1 MPRPCGLAL
10 RGQYCCLG
18 ATCTDV
24 AQKKKRHMEAETKER
39 LWNRNFV
46 KVCIGNFLLYFSFYL
61 IMPLLPLYL
70 HDEFKADE
78 QMIGIV
84 LAGYTVTALVIRP
97 FGGYL
102 VDSFPRKAVLMVC
115 YFLFFIFFAGY
126 FLAWTVL
133 LFAIVRTMHGF
144 AFGSTTVSISTVAI
158 DVLYPSRRAEGIGYY
173 GLSNN
178 LAMAVGP
185 TIAIYM
191 YHVVPDFHYMFAM
204 SLVTSGIGLVVLSM
218 VKMREREVIKRPPM
232 SLDRFFLLKGW
243 REGITMACFS
253 FSYGVLSTYLAIYGE
268 KELGITSGTGTF
280 FMLMAVGLIISRI
293 IGGRS
298 LRQGRITHNAAE
310 GMLMSLCGYT
320 LFALVRDPI
329 AYYSAALIIG
339 LGNGHLCP
347 AYQTMFINL
356 APNSLR
362 GTANST
368 YLTSWDAGLG
378 LGVLLGGW
386 AAERIG
392 YHGAFVMA
400 AAINA
405 IGVAGFFAFVRRSYL
420 ANKLR

>member
-1 MPRPCGLAL
+1 
-10 RGQYCCLG
+10 
-18 ATCTDV
+18 
-24 AQKKKRHMEAETKER
+24 MEGEIKER

-46 KVCIGNFLLYFSFYL
+46 KVCIGNFMLYFSFYL

-70 HDEFKADE
+70 HDTFHASE

-84 LAGYTVTALVIRP
+84 LAGYTVTALIIRP
-97 FGGYL
+97 FGGYI
-102 VDSFPRKAVLMVC
+102 VDSFPRKAVLMIC
-115 YFLFFIFFAGY
+115 YFAFFIFFAGY

-133 LFAIVRTMHGF
+133 LFAIIRTMHGF
-144 AFGSTTVSISTVAI
+144 AFGSTSVAISTMAI

-191 YHVVPDFHYMFAM
+191 YDIVPDFHYMFAM
-204 SLVTSGIGLVVLSM
+204 SLATSGIGLLFLSRI
-218 VKMREREVIKRPPM
+218 KPRERQVVKEKPPM

-243 REGITMACFS
+243 REGVTTACFS

-280 FMLMAVGLIISRI
+280 FMLMAIGLIASRLL
-293 IGGRS
+293 GGRS
-298 LRQGRITHNAAE
+298 LRQGRITHNAGE
-310 GMLMSLCGYT
+310 GMVMSLVGYT
-320 LFALVRDPI
+320 LFALVQEPW

-356 APNSLR
+356 APNSQR
-362 GTANST
+362 GTANSS
-368 YLTSWDAGLG
+368 YLTSWDVGVG
-378 LGVLLGGW
+378 LGVLVGGW
-386 AAERIG
+386 AAEFLG
-392 YHGAFVMA
+392 YRGAFEIA
-400 AAINA
+400 AAVNA
-405 IGVAGFFAFVRRSYL
+405 VGVIGFFFFVRGNYL
-420 ANKLR
+420 ANRLR

>member
-1 MPRPCGLAL
+1 M
-10 RGQYCCLG
+10 
-18 ATCTDV
+18 
-24 AQKKKRHMEAETKER
+24 
-39 LWNRNFV
+39 WNRNFV
-46 KVCIGNFLLYFSFYL
+46 KVCIGNFMLYFSFYL

-70 HDEFKADE
+70 HDTFHASE

-97 FGGYL
+97 FGGYI
-102 VDSFPRKAVLMVC
+102 VDSFPRKAVLMIC
-115 YFLFFIFFAGY
+115 YFAFFIFFAGY

-133 LFAIVRTMHGF
+133 LFAIIRTMHGF
-144 AFGSTTVSISTVAI
+144 AFGSTSVAISTMAI

-191 YHVVPDFHYMFAM
+191 YDIVPDFHYMFAM
-204 SLVTSGIGLVVLSM
+204 SLATSGIGLLFLSRI
-218 VKMREREVIKRPPM
+218 KPRERQVVKEKPPM

-243 REGITMACFS
+243 REGVTTACFS

-280 FMLMAVGLIISRI
+280 FMLMAIGLIASRLL
-293 IGGRS
+293 GGRS
-298 LRQGRITHNAAE
+298 LRQGRITHNAGE
-310 GMLMSLCGYT
+310 GMVMSLVGYT
-320 LFALVRDPI
+320 LFALVQEPW

-356 APNSLR
+356 APNSQR
-362 GTANST
+362 GTANSS
-368 YLTSWDAGLG
+368 YLTSWDVGVG
-378 LGVLLGGW
+378 LGVLVGGW
-386 AAERIG
+386 AAEFLG
-392 YHGAFVMA
+392 YRGAFEIA
-400 AAINA
+400 AAVNA
-405 IGVAGFFAFVRRSYL
+405 VGVAGFFFFVRGNYL
-420 ANKLR
+420 ANRLR

>member
-1 MPRPCGLAL
+1 
-10 RGQYCCLG
+10 
-18 ATCTDV
+18 
-24 AQKKKRHMEAETKER
+24 METVKER

-46 KVCIGNFLLYFSFYL
+46 KVCIGNFMLYFSFYL

-70 HDEFKADE
+70 HDTFNASE

-97 FGGYL
+97 FGGYM
-102 VDSFPRKAVLMVC
+102 VDSFPRKTVLMIC
-115 YFLFFIFFAGY
+115 YFAFFAFFAGY

-133 LFAIVRTMHGF
+133 LFAIIRTLHGF
-144 AFGSTTVSISTVAI
+144 AFGSTTVAISTMAI

-191 YHVVPDFHYMFAM
+191 YGVVPDFHYMFAM
-204 SLVTSGIGLVVLSM
+204 SLITSGIGLFALSRVVARPRET
-218 VKMREREVIKRPPM
+218 VKEKPPM
-232 SLDRFFLLKGW
+232 SLDRFFLVKGW
-243 REGITMACFS
+243 REGATTACFS

-268 KELGITSGTGTF
+268 KQLGITSGTGTF
-280 FMLMAVGLIISRI
+280 FMLMAVGLIASRI
-293 IGGRS
+293 LGGRS
-298 LRQGRITHNAAE
+298 LRKGKITQNAGA
-310 GMLMSLCGYT
+310 GMVLSLVGYT
-320 LFALVRDPI
+320 LFALVEMPW

-356 APNSLR
+356 APNSQR

-368 YLTSWDAGLG
+368 YLTSWDAGVG
-378 LGVLLGGW
+378 LGVLVGGW
-386 AAERIG
+386 AAEHIG
-392 YHGAFVMA
+392 YHGAFEIA
-400 AAINA
+400 AAVNA
-405 IGVAGFFAFVRRSYL
+405 AGVACFFWFVRRSYL
-420 ANKLR
+420 ANRLR

>member
-1 MPRPCGLAL
+1 M
-10 RGQYCCLG
+10 
-18 ATCTDV
+18 
-24 AQKKKRHMEAETKER
+24 
-39 LWNRNFV
+39 WNRNFV
-46 KVCIGNFLLYFSFYL
+46 KVCIGNFMLYFSFYL

-70 HDEFKADE
+70 HDTFHASE

-97 FGGYL
+97 FGGYI
-102 VDSFPRKAVLMVC
+102 VDSFPRKAVLMIC
-115 YFLFFIFFAGY
+115 YFAFFIFFAGY

-133 LFAIVRTMHGF
+133 LFAIIRTMHGF
-144 AFGSTTVSISTVAI
+144 AFGSTSVAISTMAI

-191 YHVVPDFHYMFAM
+191 YDIVPDFHYMFAM
-204 SLVTSGIGLVVLSM
+204 SLATSGIGLLFLSRI
-218 VKMREREVIKRPPM
+218 KPRERQVVKEKPPM

-243 REGITMACFS
+243 REGVTTACFS

-280 FMLMAVGLIISRI
+280 FMLMAIGLIASRLL
-293 IGGRS
+293 GGRS
-298 LRQGRITHNAAE
+298 LRQGRITHNAGE
-310 GMLMSLCGYT
+310 GMVMSLVGYT
-320 LFALVRDPI
+320 LFALVQELW

-356 APNSLR
+356 APNSQR
-362 GTANST
+362 GTANSS
-368 YLTSWDAGLG
+368 YLTSWDVGVG
-378 LGVLLGGW
+378 LGVLVGGW
-386 AAERIG
+386 AAEFLG
-392 YHGAFVMA
+392 YRGAFEIA
-400 AAINA
+400 AAVNA
-405 IGVAGFFAFVRRSYL
+405 VGVIGFFFFVRGNYL
-420 ANKLR
+420 ANRLR

>member
-1 MPRPCGLAL
+1 
-10 RGQYCCLG
+10 
-18 ATCTDV
+18 
-24 AQKKKRHMEAETKER
+24 MEGEIKER

-46 KVCIGNFLLYFSFYL
+46 KVCIGNFMLYFSFYL

-70 HDEFKADE
+70 HDTFHASE

-84 LAGYTVTALVIRP
+84 LAGYTVTALIIRP
-97 FGGYL
+97 FGGYI
-102 VDSFPRKAVLMVC
+102 VDSFPRKAVLMIC
-115 YFLFFIFFAGY
+115 YFAFFIFFAGY

-133 LFAIVRTMHGF
+133 LFAIIRTMHGF
-144 AFGSTTVSISTVAI
+144 AFGSTSVAISTMAI

-191 YHVVPDFHYMFAM
+191 YDIVPDFHYMFAM
-204 SLVTSGIGLVVLSM
+204 SLATSGIGLLFLSRI
-218 VKMREREVIKRPPM
+218 KPRERQVVKEKPPM

-243 REGITMACFS
+243 REGVTTACFS

-280 FMLMAVGLIISRI
+280 FMLMAIGLIASRLL
-293 IGGRS
+293 GGRS
-298 LRQGRITHNAAE
+298 LRQGRITHNAGE
-310 GMLMSLCGYT
+310 GMVMSLVGYA
-320 LFALVRDPI
+320 LFALVQEPW

-356 APNSLR
+356 APNSQR
-362 GTANST
+362 GTANSS
-368 YLTSWDAGLG
+368 YLTSWDVGVG
-378 LGVLLGGW
+378 LGVLVGGW
-386 AAERIG
+386 AAEFLG
-392 YHGAFVMA
+392 YRGAFEIA
-400 AAINA
+400 AAVNA
-405 IGVAGFFAFVRRSYL
+405 VGVIGFFFFVRGNYL
-420 ANKLR
+420 ANRLR

>member
-1 MPRPCGLAL
+1 
-10 RGQYCCLG
+10 
-18 ATCTDV
+18 
-24 AQKKKRHMEAETKER
+24 MEGEIKER

-46 KVCIGNFLLYFSFYL
+46 KVCIGNFMLYFSFYL

-70 HDEFKADE
+70 HDTFHASE

-97 FGGYL
+97 FGGYI
-102 VDSFPRKAVLMVC
+102 VDSFPRKAVLMIC
-115 YFLFFIFFAGY
+115 YFAFFIFFAGY

-133 LFAIVRTMHGF
+133 LFAIIRTMHGF
-144 AFGSTTVSISTVAI
+144 AFGSTSVAISTMAI

-191 YHVVPDFHYMFAM
+191 YDIVPDFHYMFAM
-204 SLVTSGIGLVVLSM
+204 SLATSGIGLLFLSRI
-218 VKMREREVIKRPPM
+218 KPRERQVVKEKPPM

-243 REGITMACFS
+243 REGVTTACFS

-280 FMLMAVGLIISRI
+280 FMLMAIGLIASRLL
-293 IGGRS
+293 GGRS
-298 LRQGRITHNAAE
+298 LRQGRITHNAGE
-310 GMLMSLCGYT
+310 GMVMSLVGYT
-320 LFALVRDPI
+320 LFALVQEPW

-356 APNSLR
+356 APNSQR
-362 GTANST
+362 GTANSS
-368 YLTSWDAGLG
+368 YLTSWDVGVG
-378 LGVLLGGW
+378 LGVLVGGW
-386 AAERIG
+386 AAEFLG
-392 YHGAFVMA
+392 YRGAFEIA
-400 AAINA
+400 AAVNA
-405 IGVAGFFAFVRRSYL
+405 VGVIGFFFFVRGNYL
-420 ANKLR
+420 ANRLR

>member
-1 MPRPCGLAL
+1 
-10 RGQYCCLG
+10 
-18 ATCTDV
+18 
-24 AQKKKRHMEAETKER
+24 METVKER

-46 KVCIGNFLLYFSFYL
+46 KVCIGNFMLYFSFYL

-70 HDEFKADE
+70 HDTFHASE

-84 LAGYTVTALVIRP
+84 LAGYTVTALIIRP
-97 FGGYL
+97 FGGYI
-102 VDSFPRKAVLMVC
+102 VDSFPRKAVLMIC
-115 YFLFFIFFAGY
+115 YFAFFIFFAGY

-133 LFAIVRTMHGF
+133 LFAIIRTMHGF
-144 AFGSTTVSISTVAI
+144 AFGSTSVAISTMAI

-191 YHVVPDFHYMFAM
+191 YDIVPDFHYMFAM
-204 SLVTSGIGLVVLSM
+204 SLATSGIGLLFLSRI
-218 VKMREREVIKRPPM
+218 KPRERQVVKEKPPM

-243 REGITMACFS
+243 REGVTTACFS

-280 FMLMAVGLIISRI
+280 FMLMAIGLIASRLL
-293 IGGRS
+293 GGRS
-298 LRQGRITHNAAE
+298 LRQGRITHNAGE
-310 GMLMSLCGYT
+310 GMVMSLVGYT
-320 LFALVRDPI
+320 LFALVQEPW

-356 APNSLR
+356 APNSQR
-362 GTANST
+362 GTANSS
-368 YLTSWDAGLG
+368 YLTSWDVGVG
-378 LGVLLGGW
+378 LGVLVGGW
-386 AAERIG
+386 AAEFLG
-392 YHGAFVMA
+392 YRGAFEIA
-400 AAINA
+400 AAVNA
-405 IGVAGFFAFVRRSYL
+405 VGVAGFFFFVRGNYL
-420 ANKLR
+420 ANRLR

>member
-1 MPRPCGLAL
+1 
-10 RGQYCCLG
+10 
-18 ATCTDV
+18 
-24 AQKKKRHMEAETKER
+24 MEGEIKER

-46 KVCIGNFLLYFSFYL
+46 KVCIGNFMLYFSFYL

-70 HDEFKADE
+70 HDTFNASE

-97 FGGYL
+97 FGGYI
-102 VDSFPRKAVLMVC
+102 VDSFPRKAVLMIC
-115 YFLFFIFFAGY
+115 YFAFFIFFAGY

-133 LFAIVRTMHGF
+133 LFAIIRTMHGF
-144 AFGSTTVSISTVAI
+144 AFGSTSVAISTMAI

-191 YHVVPDFHYMFAM
+191 YDIVPDFHYMFAM
-204 SLVTSGIGLVVLSM
+204 SLATSGIGLLFLSRI
-218 VKMREREVIKRPPM
+218 KPRERQVVKEKPPM

-243 REGITMACFS
+243 REGVTTACFS

-280 FMLMAVGLIISRI
+280 FMLMAIGLIASRLL
-293 IGGRS
+293 GGRS
-298 LRQGRITHNAAE
+298 LRQGRITHNAGE
-310 GMLMSLCGYT
+310 GMVMSLVGYT
-320 LFALVRDPI
+320 LFALVQEPW

-356 APNSLR
+356 APNSQR
-362 GTANST
+362 GTANSS
-368 YLTSWDAGLG
+368 YLTSWDVGVG
-378 LGVLLGGW
+378 LGVLVGGW
-386 AAERIG
+386 AAEFLG
-392 YHGAFVMA
+392 YRGAFEIA
-400 AAINA
+400 AAVNA
-405 IGVAGFFAFVRRSYL
+405 VGVIGFFFFVRGNYL
-420 ANKLR
+420 ANRLR

>member
-1 MPRPCGLAL
+1 
-10 RGQYCCLG
+10 
-18 ATCTDV
+18 
-24 AQKKKRHMEAETKER
+24 METVKER

-46 KVCIGNFLLYFSFYL
+46 KVCIGNFMLYFSFYL

-70 HDEFKADE
+70 HDTFHASE

-84 LAGYTVTALVIRP
+84 LAGYTVTALIIRP
-97 FGGYL
+97 FGGYI
-102 VDSFPRKAVLMVC
+102 VDSFPRKAVLMIC
-115 YFLFFIFFAGY
+115 YFAFFIFFAGY

-133 LFAIVRTMHGF
+133 LFAIIRTMHGF
-144 AFGSTTVSISTVAI
+144 AFGSTSVAISTMAI

-191 YHVVPDFHYMFAM
+191 YDIVPDFHYMFAM
-204 SLVTSGIGLVVLSM
+204 SLATSGIGLLFLSRI
-218 VKMREREVIKRPPM
+218 KPRERQVVKEKPPM

-243 REGITMACFS
+243 REGVTTACFS

-280 FMLMAVGLIISRI
+280 FMLMAIGLIASRLL
-293 IGGRS
+293 GGRS
-298 LRQGRITHNAAE
+298 LRQGRITHNAGE
-310 GMLMSLCGYT
+310 GMVMSLVGYT
-320 LFALVRDPI
+320 LFALVQEPW

-356 APNSLR
+356 APNSQR
-362 GTANST
+362 GTANSS
-368 YLTSWDAGLG
+368 YLTSWDVGVG
-378 LGVLLGGW
+378 LGVLVGGW
-386 AAERIG
+386 AAEFLG
-392 YHGAFVMA
+392 YRGAFEIA
-400 AAINA
+400 AAVNA
-405 IGVAGFFAFVRRSYL
+405 VGVIGFFFFVRGNYL
-420 ANKLR
+420 ANRLR

>member
-1 MPRPCGLAL
+1 
-10 RGQYCCLG
+10 
-18 ATCTDV
+18 
-24 AQKKKRHMEAETKER
+24 MEGEIKER

-46 KVCIGNFLLYFSFYL
+46 KVCIGNFMLYFSFYL

-70 HDEFKADE
+70 HDTFHASE

-97 FGGYL
+97 FGGYI
-102 VDSFPRKAVLMVC
+102 VDSFPRKAVLMIC
-115 YFLFFIFFAGY
+115 YFAFFIFFAGY

-133 LFAIVRTMHGF
+133 LFAIIRTMHGF
-144 AFGSTTVSISTVAI
+144 AFGSTSVAISTMAI

-191 YHVVPDFHYMFAM
+191 YDIVPDFHYMFAM
-204 SLVTSGIGLVVLSM
+204 SLATSGIGLLFLSRI
-218 VKMREREVIKRPPM
+218 KPRERQVVKEKPPM

-243 REGITMACFS
+243 REGVTTACFS

-280 FMLMAVGLIISRI
+280 FMLMAIGLIASRLL
-293 IGGRS
+293 GGRS
-298 LRQGRITHNAAE
+298 LRQGRITHNAGE
-310 GMLMSLCGYT
+310 GMVMSLVGYT
-320 LFALVRDPI
+320 LFALVQEPW

-356 APNSLR
+356 APNSQR
-362 GTANST
+362 GTANSS
-368 YLTSWDAGLG
+368 YLTSWDVGVG
-378 LGVLLGGW
+378 LGVLVGGW
-386 AAERIG
+386 AAEFLG
-392 YHGAFVMA
+392 YRGAFEIA
-400 AAINA
+400 AAVNA
-405 IGVAGFFAFVRRSYL
+405 VGVAGFFFFVRGNYL
-420 ANKLR
+420 ANRLR